1 MNIFDILETICD
13 RVKEQFPDKP
23 IYIMQTPQGFKRPS
37 CYVTLIGLNDRDL
50 CKDGIRRRIIFD
62 VVYFGAQDKN
72 NIANPIEQLSAN
84 EKLLKIFHT
93 QSFAVKDRC
102 LKIEDVSG
110 GMRDNEVY
118 LTVSFEYSFTPGL
131 EDELPGYDVMR
142 ELNMK
147 YK

>member
-72 NIANPIEQLSAN
+72 NISNPIEQLTAN

-93 QSFAVKDRC
+93 QSFAVKDRY

-118 LTVSFEYSFTPGL
+118 LTVSFEYAFTPGL
-131 EDELPGYDVMR
+131 EDELPGYDIMQ